1 MAGKVKVQPVSRLAL
16 AQLVELAEHLRSA
29 LPGWEDAVAESG
41 RTRQPIDLDHDLAHL
56 AHHDQDGFLTAGLDD
71 EVIGFAAGYVRTRLL
86 TITHFWLLPERD
98 DERLAAALMRR
109 LLAFSDRAGV
119 ADIALHALGGAAFQ
133 GLALRH
139 GFKPRFPVYRLTL
152 EPDLAWRAG
161 QELSRLLPGT
171 EHTDEALERR
181 VGLGDLDRLDRLMRG
196 VTRPMDHEY
205 WLNQRQLRLATVRE
219 GRRVAAYAY
228 GGAGQCG
235 PVVAT
240 TAEAALAALGHALA
254 FAGAASVMPVAVLIP
269 APFEPALEHL
279 LGAGAQ
285 CRAVSQW
292 MSRNPATGMDRY
304 VLAGQTLA

>member
-56 AHHDQDGFLTAGLDD
+56 AHHDQDGFLTAGLDN
-71 EVIGFAAGYVRTRLL
+71 EVIGFAAGYVRSRLL
-86 TITHFWLLPERD
+86 TITHFWLLPEQE

-109 LLAFSDRAGV
+109 LLAFGDRAGV
-119 ADIALHALGGAAFQ
+119 ADAAFHALGGAAIQ

-139 GFKPRFPVYRLTL
+139 GLKPRFPVYRLTL
-152 EPDLAWRAG
+152 EADLAWRAG

-181 VGLGDLDRLDRLMRG
+181 VGLGDLDRLDRLMRN

-240 TAEAALAALGHALA
+240 TPEAALAALGHALA
-254 FAGAASVMPVAVLIP
+254 FAGAASVGPVAVLVP

-292 MSRNPATGMDRY
+292 MSRNPATGMDRT